1 MHTMKTPPP
10 ESEKS
15 TMVRV
20 SAELLATIDEIA
32 RKISETDP
40 LRRAATRADV
50 VRYLVRE
57 YQERNK

>member
-1 MHTMKTPPP
+1 MHAMKTPPP

-20 SAELLATIDEIA
+20 PAELLATIDEIA

-40 LRRAATRADV
+40 LRRVATRADV
-50 VRYLVRE
+50 VRFLVRE
-57 YQERNK
+57 YQERAK